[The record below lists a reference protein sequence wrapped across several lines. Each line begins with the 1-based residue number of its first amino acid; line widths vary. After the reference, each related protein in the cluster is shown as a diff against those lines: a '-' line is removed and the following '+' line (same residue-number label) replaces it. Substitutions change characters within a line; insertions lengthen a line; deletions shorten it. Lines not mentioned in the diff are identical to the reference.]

1 MPSRRASVL
10 LATLSDLLRPSFWP
24 TGTASGLPRFVIWAS
39 GRAPVFMAM
48 RRGDEHGIGIKKLT
62 MNEAN
67 GLIAGIS
74 NRVLA
79 AGV

>member
-1 MPSRRASVL
+1 M
-10 LATLSDLLRPSFWP
+10 
-24 TGTASGLPRFVIWAS
+24 AS

-48 RRGDEHGIGIKKLT
+48 RRGDEHGIGIKNLT